1 MKSLVVVLFA
11 TAASAFATAAAAAPF
26 NYNDF
31 YLVTFNEPGGAFQHC
46 IGLTETQQDQS
57 AGYKYS
63 GTWVDTDFPSTSGTW
78 VVFNA
83 GHGYVFHLAGP
94 VNGTGFLTID
104 GKVGL
109 KVANTTFDYFDSS
122 GTYFAAGSA
131 SAAVDANCSAS
142 AKRPNNSRS
151 FTN

>member
-11 TAASAFATAAAAAPF
+11 TAASALATAAAAAPF

-31 YLVTFNEPGGAFQHC
+31 YLVTFNAPGNTFTHC
-46 IGLTETQQDQS
+46 IGLTETQQDPS
-57 AGYKYS
+57 YKYS

-94 VNGTGFLTID
+94 VNGSGFLTID

-122 GTYFAAGSA
+122 GNYFAAGSA
-131 SAAVDANCSAS
+131 SAVVDAACSAS
-142 AKRPNNSRS
+142 AKRPNNGRS